1 MPMDPMKALA
11 SLELVTARGLDS
23 GELGP
28 RILADSVS
36 IFINFVKYTQ
46 NIVKI
51 STFNKSTF
59 LVSGFP

>member
-36 IFINFVKYTQ
+36 IYINFVKYAQ
-46 NIVKI
+46 N
-51 STFNKSTF
+51 
-59 LVSGFP
+59 

>member
-1 MPMDPMKALA
+1 MKFLSLYLQMPMDPMKALA

-36 IFINFVKYTQ
+36 IYINFVKYAQ
-46 NIVKI
+46 N
-51 STFNKSTF
+51 
-59 LVSGFP
+59 